1 MHWGN
6 CMNKKKTVF
15 QQKLQTYSKST
26 IQKISDLA
34 TSEQA
39 LEKVVKIV
47 EESKTEQ
54 EVVEKL
60 NSL

>member
-1 MHWGN
+1 
-6 CMNKKKTVF
+6 MNKKKTVF